1 MEIVETETSPKQH
14 IWLKWMGMQ
23 EPPLE
28 AESWVPVVR
37 GLTDLDADPSQPG
50 MSAVGARLVKLL
62 GDAGIEARQRSYQFD
77 ESYAS
82 LYGGSGDVETH
93 IAVLVHERDQPRALP
108 IAVELNKTL
117 DAASDAE
124 LTREALDAGPPPEV

>member
-1 MEIVETETSPKQH
+1 MEIVETETSPEQH
-14 IWLKWMGMQ
+14 VWLKWMGIQ

-28 AESWVPVVR
+28 ADSWVPVVR

-62 GDAGIEARQRSYQFD
+62 SDAGIEARQRSYEFD
-77 ESYAS
+77 ESYVS
-82 LYGGSGDVETH
+82 LYGGSGEIETH
-93 IAVLVHERDQPRALP
+93 VAVLVHERDHTRALP
-108 IAVELNKTL
+108 IAVELDKTL
-117 DAASDAE
+117 EAVSDAE